1 MEGIG
6 GHDDSGIKEKEYG
19 RYYRENKRERGR
31 IGWIGSVE

>member
-6 GHDDSGIKEKEYG
+6 GHDDSGIREMVYA
-19 RYYRENKRERGR
+19 RYYRENKRESGG